1 VGDFGK
7 SKAME
12 ENPNR
17 KSGVMDL
24 IVVGTT
30 AI

>member
-7 SKAME
+7 SKALE
-12 ENPNR
+12 ENPNK
-17 KSGVMDL
+17 KSGEMDL
-24 IVVGTT
+24 TVVGTT